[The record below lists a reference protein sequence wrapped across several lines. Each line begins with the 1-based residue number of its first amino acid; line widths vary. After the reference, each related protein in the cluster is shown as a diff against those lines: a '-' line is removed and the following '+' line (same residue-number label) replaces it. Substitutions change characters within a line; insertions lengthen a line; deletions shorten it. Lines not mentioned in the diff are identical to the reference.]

1 MVQIIIFVYL
11 VNFFYLFKFLAY
23 LNLNKIFKNRNRFK
37 HKVKISIKW
46 NTLLIFLERIVKLK
60 KYERKERNR
69 MRVFKVSD

>member
-37 HKVKISIKW
+37 HKVEISGNKYQMEYIIDISRPNSEIKKI
-46 NTLLIFLERIVKLK
+46 
-60 KYERKERNR
+60 
-69 MRVFKVSD
+69 